1 MNDIHPGAM
10 PGKKEGSEMI
20 EDEEKKNEKE
30 RKYEVPD
37 RMKVLDA
44 MSTMIDILRY
54 MDRSEGIFDVDENI
68 DDVSDDHFDCSESVY
83 SDEFREDNV

>member
-1 MNDIHPGAM
+1 
-10 PGKKEGSEMI
+10 
-20 EDEEKKNEKE
+20 
-30 RKYEVPD
+30 
-37 RMKVLDA
+37 MKVLDA